1 VPRAILIL
9 DVWNPYLTAAE
20 RELVR
25 GTVTGIAK
33 YYGDSSPL
41 IENH

>member
-20 RELVR
+20 RDLVSAM
-25 GTVTGIAK
+25 VTGIAR

-41 IENH
+41 VEQH